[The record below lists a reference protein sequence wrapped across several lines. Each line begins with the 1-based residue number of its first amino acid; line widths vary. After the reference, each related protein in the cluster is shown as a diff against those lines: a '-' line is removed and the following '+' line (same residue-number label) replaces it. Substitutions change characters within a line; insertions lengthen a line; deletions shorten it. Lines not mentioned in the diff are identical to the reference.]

1 MGLIWPGTA
10 PDRRLAA
17 VRGKLAELFG
27 LDLRSLAVFR
37 IGLGVLLLSDLIGRA
52 GDLGAHYT
60 DEGVLPRSAITT
72 PRYVSIHLLDGTA
85 DFQGALF
92 VLAGLFALALLVG
105 WWTRLATGASW
116 FLLMSLHARNPM
128 ILQGGDTLLRLLLFW
143 GLFLP
148 LGARWSLDGL
158 RRRDG
163 LPAGNAE
170 VSAGSAALVL
180 QICFVYWFSAALKS
194 HPVWRS
200 EGTAVYYAL
209 SIDQFATPLA
219 HYLLGFPGL
228 LRWLTFATLA
238 IEAAGPV
245 LLFVPF
251 YTGRVRLA
259 VVVGFVLF
267 HLVGLRLCLE
277 LGPFPWVCAVAW
289 LALLPGRF
297 WDRVAGRLRLPRWLA
312 ALPPRPPAA
321 EVGTIPEHSTPL
333 LLNVLAASFL
343 VYVFLWN
350 LRTTDARLWGQV
362 LPQRADFIASTFGID
377 QMWDM
382 FAPCPLM
389 DGGWHVVQ
397 GNGQDGSG
405 VDLLRD
411 GAPVCWDEPGLVSA
425 TYKNERW
432 RKYLMNLWPEANLAH
447 RPLYARYLLREWN
460 ARHKGVLAMESVEV
474 YFMLKRTLPDYQVA
488 RPQKVLLCA
497 ECAGRQEE
505 MEAYNHRQ

>member
-1 MGLIWPGTA
+1 MGVFWP
-10 PDRRLAA
+10 AA
-17 VRGKLAELFG
+17 VRGKLADLFG

-37 IGLGVLLLSDLIGRA
+37 IGLGVLILSDLIGRA

-72 PRYVSIHLLDGTA
+72 PRYVSLHLLDGTA

-105 WWTRLATGASW
+105 WWTRLATATSW

-158 RRRDG
+158 RQRGGRPPGD
-163 LPAGNAE
+163 AA
-170 VSAGSAALVL
+170 VSAASAALVL
-180 QICFVYWFSAALKS
+180 QVCFVYWFSAALKS
-194 HPVWRS
+194 HPAWRS

-209 SIDQFATPLA
+209 SIDQFATPLG

-228 LRWLTFATLA
+228 LRGLTFATLG
-238 IEAAGPV
+238 IEAAGPA

-251 YTGRVRLA
+251 HNGRVRLA
-259 VVVGFVLF
+259 VVVGFLLF

-297 WDRVAGRLRLPRWLA
+297 WDRVAGRIRLPRWLA
-312 ALPPRPPAA
+312 APLTRPPAGG
-321 EVGTIPEHSTPL
+321 VGASPDHSTPL
-333 LLNVLAASFL
+333 LLNVLAAAFL
-343 VYVFLWN
+343 IYVFLWN
-350 LRTTDARLWGQV
+350 LRTTDARRWGWV

-377 QMWDM
+377 QVWDM
-382 FAPCPLM
+382 FAPCPLK

-397 GNGQDGSG
+397 GNGRDGSA

-425 TYKNERW
+425 TYKNERR
-432 RKYLMNLWPEANLAH
+432 RKYLMNLWPVDNVAQ

-460 ARHKGVLAMESVEV
+460 SRHKGGSAMESVEV

-497 ECAGRQEE
+497 ECAGRNEG
-505 MEAYNHRQ
+505 MEAYNRRQYPNGSSP